1 MDLLIRL
8 SDICEMN
15 YLPLSLSKWR
25 MSDESL
31 CYNNFELIIKE
42 KKIFIKKL
50 ERIKKNDPKFYE
62 SKLKYMDV
70 LYRQQILLLIT
81 KKKIFRVFGLLK
93 KLKLNIK
100 NIFLI
105 IVIFI
110 PFKKFVFKNFF
121 NLKY

>member
-1 MDLLIRL
+1 
-8 SDICEMN
+8 
-15 YLPLSLSKWR
+15 

-31 CYNNFELIIKE
+31 SYNNFELIIKE

-110 PFKKFVFKNFF
+110 PF
-121 NLKY
+121 